1 MRVEFPPRRR
11 RRFEELTLQVIAA
24 SVAVLFL
31 LPLLWA
37 AAASLREIGVPSP
50 RRIDL
55 IPSPAAWEN
64 YRSVFRI
71 LEFHRYIA
79 NSLIV
84 TAVAVPTTVVFASL
98 AGFAISQVSGR
109 WRMRLTLFSV
119 CCLMVPL
126 TAIWLPRFILFK
138 EAGLIN
144 HRLSLMVPAFMG
156 TSPLYVL
163 LFSWAFL

>member
-55 IPSPAAWEN
+55 ISSPVAWEN
-64 YRSVFRI
+64 YRTVFRV

-98 AGFAISQVSGR
+98 TGFAIS
-109 WRMRLTLFSV
+109 
-119 CCLMVPL
+119 
-126 TAIWLPRFILFK
+126 
-138 EAGLIN
+138 
-144 HRLSLMVPAFMG
+144 
-156 TSPLYVL
+156 
-163 LFSWAFL
+163 